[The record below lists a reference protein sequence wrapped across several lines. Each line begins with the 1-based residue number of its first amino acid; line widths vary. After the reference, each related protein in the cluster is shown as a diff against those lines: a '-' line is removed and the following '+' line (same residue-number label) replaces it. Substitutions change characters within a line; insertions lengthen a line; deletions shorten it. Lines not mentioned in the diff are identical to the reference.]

1 MIIEVHRSH
10 EMNSLEYNLKK
21 LHESKAEII
30 ASKWIPKDASGEEIA
45 AILQANTINRKV
57 SRPFAHLTINPAIED
72 WENGLTVEQLAEMSV
87 EAVEKLFPDVPY
99 LVFVH
104 KDISR
109 WHAHAVCPTITR
121 SGKLISDRFEWN
133 RAMKVSR
140 ELEIKYNLE
149 RALQH
154 TDERRIE
161 RAEPIQYED
170 GDLARKIGDVIAL
183 AKTYTF
189 ASIGELDAF
198 LRLYNVTVEQLD
210 NDKKRGLTY
219 SVLKD
224 GQRVGRPMIATKIH
238 GASLSAIES
247 CINHTTESAR
257 KAAKIRFKQKLS
269 EALEKSMT
277 YEEFK
282 TVLESYSV
290 RVVDR
295 IGKDGDII
303 GVTFID
309 DEFKS
314 IMNGSAIDRSF
325 SYSHLQKHFISQMNG
340 EDSTQGIT
348 TAQGTFYADE
358 IIEVEEQP
366 QQNTGMGF
374 LSILSNLFHIRA
386 AATTQKK
393 KKKRGF

>member
-1 MIIEVHRSH
+1 MIIEVHRSS
-10 EMNSLEYNLKK
+10 EMNGLGYNLKK
-21 LHESKAEII
+21 LNECKAEII

-45 AILQANTINRKV
+45 AVLQANVLNRRTAK
-57 SRPFAHLTINPAIED
+57 PFAHLNINPAIED
-72 WENGLTVEQLAEMSV
+72 WQNGLTVEQLAEMSV

-99 LVFVH
+99 LIFIH

-109 WHAHAVCPTITR
+109 WHAHAVCPCITR

-154 TDERRIE
+154 TDERRID

-183 AKTYTF
+183 AKTYNF
-189 ASIGELDAF
+189 ASVGELDAF
-198 LRLYNVTVEQLD
+198 LRLYNVTVEQLN

-219 SVLKD
+219 SILKD
-224 GQRVGRPMIATKIH
+224 GQRVGRPMIATKVH

-247 CINHTTESAR
+247 CIKHTTESAR
-257 KAAKIRFKQKLS
+257 RAAQIRFKQKIS
-269 EALEKSMT
+269 TALVESKS

-282 TVLESYSV
+282 TILETYSV

-295 IGKDGDII
+295 VGKDGDII
-303 GVTFID
+303 GVTFVD
-309 DEFKS
+309 DEFKN
-314 IMNGSAIDRSF
+314 IMNGSAIDRDF
-325 SYSHLQKHFISQMNG
+325 SYSNLQKNFV
-340 EDSTQGIT
+340 EASTQGIT
-348 TAQGTFYADE
+348 PDQGTYFADE
-358 IIEVEEQP
+358 VVEVEEQVVEAP
-366 QQNTGMGF
+366 ITGFSSFLAGF
-374 LSILSNLFHIRA
+374 LHIRA
-386 AATTQKK
+386 ATPTNS
-393 KKKRGF
+393 KKKRKRGR

>member
-10 EMNSLEYNLKK
+10 EMNGLGYNLKK
-21 LHESKAEII
+21 LHECKAEII
-30 ASKWIPKDASGEEIA
+30 ATKWIPKDASGEEIA
-45 AILQANTINRKV
+45 AILQANVLNRKTDK
-57 SRPFAHLTINPAIED
+57 PFAHLNINPAIED
-72 WENGLTVEQLAEMSV
+72 WENGLTVEQLAEISV

-99 LVFVH
+99 LIFIH

-109 WHAHAVCPTITR
+109 WHAHAVCPCITR

-219 SVLKD
+219 SILKD

-238 GASLSAIES
+238 GASLSAIEN
-247 CINHTTESAR
+247 CIR
-257 KAAKIRFKQKLS
+257 KSDSTKHVYLSMKIEK
-269 EALEKSMT
+269 ALAVAIT
-277 YEEFK
+277 FEEFK
-282 TVLESYSV
+282 SELGRLQVRTVE
-290 RVVDR
+290 R
-295 IGKDGDII
+295 IGKDGTVLGITFVDDENKVIANGSSIKREYSYKNIMKRFSIVATHKPEVPLHNVYQSPEREKEAEPETITAKPSSWFGGLLKVGYI
-303 GVTFID
+303 GVT
-309 DEFKS
+309 
-314 IMNGSAIDRSF
+314 N
-325 SYSHLQKHFISQMNG
+325 N
-340 EDSTQGIT
+340 
-348 TAQGTFYADE
+348 
-358 IIEVEEQP
+358 P
-366 QQNTGMGF
+366 
-374 LSILSNLFHIRA
+374 
-386 AATTQKK
+386 
-393 KKKRGF
+393 KRRKRK

>member
-1 MIIEVHRSH
+1 MIIEVHRSS
-10 EMNSLEYNLKK
+10 EMNGLGYNLKK
-21 LHESKAEII
+21 LNECKAEII

-45 AILQANTINRKV
+45 AVLQANVLNRRTAK
-57 SRPFAHLTINPAIED
+57 PFAHLNINPAIED
-72 WENGLTVEQLAEMSV
+72 WQNGLTVEQLAEMSV

-99 LVFVH
+99 LIFVH

-109 WHAHAVCPTITR
+109 WHAHAVCPCITR

-161 RAEPIQYED
+161 RAEPIQYEE
-170 GDLARKIGDVIAL
+170 GDLARKVGDVIAL
-183 AKTYTF
+183 AKTYNF

-198 LRLYNVTVEQLD
+198 LRLYNVTVEQLN

-219 SVLKD
+219 SILKD
-224 GQRVGRPMIATKIH
+224 GQRVGRPMIATKVH

-247 CINHTTESAR
+247 SIKQTTESAR
-257 KAAKIRFKQKLS
+257 RAAQIRFKQKIS
-269 EALEKSMT
+269 TALEKSRT

-282 TVLESYSV
+282 SVLETYSV

-295 IGKDGDII
+295 VGKDGDII
-303 GVTFID
+303 GVTFLD
-309 DEFKS
+309 DEFKN
-314 IMNGSAIDRSF
+314 IMNGSAIDRDF
-325 SYSHLQKHFISQMNG
+325 SYSNLQKNFV
-340 EDSTQGIT
+340 EASTQGIT
-348 TAQGTFYADE
+348 TDQGTYFADE
-358 IIEVEEQP
+358 VVEVEEQVVEAP
-366 QQNTGMGF
+366 KTGFSSFLAGF
-374 LSILSNLFHIRA
+374 LHIRA
-386 AATTQKK
+386 ATPTNS
-393 KKKRGF
+393 KKKRKRGR

>member
-10 EMNSLEYNLKK
+10 EMNGLGYNLKK
-21 LHESKAEII
+21 LHECKAEII
-30 ASKWIPKDASGEEIA
+30 AHKWIPKDASGEEIA
-45 AILQANTINRKV
+45 AILLANTINRKV
-57 SRPFAHLTINPAIED
+57 SRPFAHLSINPTIED

-99 LVFVH
+99 LIFVH
-104 KDISR
+104 RDINR
-109 WHAHAVCPTITR
+109 LHAHAVCPTITR
-121 SGKLISDRFEWN
+121 SGKLISDRYEWN

-161 RAEPIQYED
+161 RAEPIQYEE

-189 ASIGELDAF
+189 SSIGELDA
-198 LRLYNVTVEQLD
+198 LLHLYNVSVEQLD

-224 GQRVGRPMIATKIH
+224 GQRVGHLIIATKIH

-257 KAAKIRFKQKLS
+257 KAAKIRFRQKLS
-269 EALEKSMT
+269 EALEKSKS

-295 IGKDGDII
+295 IGKDGNII
-303 GVTFID
+303 GVTFVD

-314 IMNGSAIDRSF
+314 IMNGSVIDRNF
-325 SYSHLQKHFISQMNG
+325 SYYHLQNHFTSQMNDEESMQG
-340 EDSTQGIT
+340 MTTGQGI
-348 TAQGTFYADE
+348 FYADE
-358 IIEVEEQP
+358 VIEVEEQP

-374 LSILSNLFHIRA
+374 LSVLSNLFHIRA